1 VQRQRLSLRFQSGWR
16 RWETGK
22 PLKSVDLFNQKLGS
36 NRIGAY
42 RDWTYPVGAD
52 NHIWTEFV
60 KTTNGGNL
68 LLKHWAVLFA
78 CVFATLLP
86 SVGHTQ
92 VVWEDYQGDQWMF
105 GTSNQDKAGPSYS
118 NNTGSAATNRANLR
132 LIAADVTNATRTG
145 TSATIDYAA
154 NSGTLCNTSNAT
166 AGAGYDAAG
175 TGAACTNDAMG
186 RVAYA
191 LVKFPATGTFTF
203 SAAHDDEVDLD
214 LSSDYSNTSYRTAI
228 YDLPVGDI
236 AAYTS
241 GDTVYENLAGVFS
254 SPTANA
260 CILLRVYWSNN
271 GGITFFR
278 LRWTRPDGVT
288 QIVPAA
294 QLLDPGLAS
303 SSAGCTGSVTSSN
316 TSIVLNKT
324 IATSGRA
331 AAADQFTVTVTD
343 NVTSGYVTS
352 ATTSGS
358 GTGQQASTGSSLIT
372 NGTVYKLTD
381 TMAAGSSSTL
391 SLAYTPTIACTRASI
406 AFSPTFISTGVW
418 TVSTTATNQQIIC
431 NITNSRKSATLQ
443 LRKTWVGAVINN
455 AITLPASTGFFSN
468 TTAFNSVAN
477 TASETDNSPN
487 YTVYV
492 GEVGTLTAESFTTGT
507 PSAYGSVLSC
517 TAGTLSGTSGQAS
530 NTLTVPVAAAGTTI
544 VCTYTNTY
552 RPPMM
557 IVKSSTLFSDPIH
570 GTSFPKMIPGA
581 FVDYTL
587 SITSPSSYAVD
598 NNSLFVSDNLPNTLW
613 LQVTDYGVAGSG
625 PVQFTNGVPVTNLTY
640 GFSTLSS
647 TTDDIQFSNDNGLT
661 WGYLPTATVG
671 TIDPNVTGIRINPK
685 GIMAAGASFT
695 LRFRTMVK

>member
-1 VQRQRLSLRFQSGWR
+1 MTIKKR
-16 RWETGK
+16 
-22 PLKSVDLFNQKLGS
+22 
-36 NRIGAY
+36 
-42 RDWTYPVGAD
+42 
-52 NHIWTEFV
+52 
-60 KTTNGGNL
+60 GNL
-68 LLKHWAVLFA
+68 LLKHWVVLCA
-78 CVFATLLP
+78 CLCAALFP
-86 SVGHTQ
+86 SISHAQ

-132 LIAADVTNATRTG
+132 AISADIANATRTG

-154 NSGTLCNTSNAT
+154 NSGTLCNTSNST

-175 TGAACTNDAMG
+175 TGPACANDAMG
-186 RVAYA
+186 RVSYA

-288 QIVPAA
+288 EIVPAA
-294 QLLDPGLAS
+294 QLLNPGLAS

-316 TSIVLNKT
+316 TSIVLNKS
-324 IATSGRA
+324 IASSGRA
-331 AAADQFTVTVTD
+331 AASDQFSVTVSE
-343 NVTSGYVTS
+343 NVTGNYVTS

-372 NGTVYKLTD
+372 NGTVYRLTD
-381 TMAAGSSSTL
+381 AMAVGSSSTL
-391 SLAYTPTIACTRASI
+391 STAYTPTIACTRASI
-406 AFSPTFISTGVW
+406 AYVPTLVSTGVW
-418 TVSTTATNQQIIC
+418 TVATSAANQQIVC

-443 LRKTWVGAVINN
+443 LKKTWVGAVLNN
-455 AITLPASTGFFSN
+455 AVTLPASTGFFSN
-468 TTAFNSVAN
+468 TTAFNSIAN
-477 TASETDNSPN
+477 TANETDTSPN

-492 GEVGTLTAESFTTGT
+492 GETGTLTAESFTTGT
-507 PSAYGSVLSC
+507 PSAYGSVLGCS
-517 TAGTLSGTSGQAS
+517 AGTLSGTSGQAS
-530 NTLTVPVAAAGTTI
+530 NTLTIPVAAAGTTI
-544 VCTYTNTY
+544 VCTYTNTF

-557 IVKSSTLFSDPIH
+557 IVKSSTLYSDPIN

-581 FVDYTL
+581 FVDYLLT
-587 SITSPSSYAVD
+587 ITSPSSYAVD
-598 NNSLFVSDNLPNTLW
+598 SNSLFVVDNLPNSLW
-613 LQVTDYGVAGSG
+613 LQVTDYAGAGSG
-625 PVQFTNGVPVTNLTY
+625 PVQFANGAPVTNLTY
-640 GFSTLSS
+640 TYTSLVN
-647 TTDDIQFSNDNGLT
+647 TTDDIQFSSDNGLT
-661 WGYLPTATVG
+661 WGYLPVANSG
-671 TIDPNVTGIRINPK
+671 TLDTNVTGIRINPK
-685 GIMAAGASFT
+685 GIMAAGSTFT